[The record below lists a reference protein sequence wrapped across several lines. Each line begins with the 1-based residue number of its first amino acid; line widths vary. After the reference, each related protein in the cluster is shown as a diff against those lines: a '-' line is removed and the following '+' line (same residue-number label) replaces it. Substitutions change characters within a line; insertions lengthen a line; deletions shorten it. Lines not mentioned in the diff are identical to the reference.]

1 MMSNLE
7 EAFCAINWK
16 TLAEHKAALAEV
28 AAGVTDKQTLSHIC
42 GVLYFLDTI
51 MEAAE
56 QDRFPVVYGVD
67 VSVKEQV

>member
-16 TLAEHKAALAEV
+16 QLAEYKATLANV
-28 AAGVTDKQTLSHIC
+28 AAISKGEVQSHIC
-42 GVLYFLDTI
+42 GILYLLDTL

-56 QDRFPVVYGVD
+56 QDRFPVVYGVKED
-67 VSVKEQV
+67 V